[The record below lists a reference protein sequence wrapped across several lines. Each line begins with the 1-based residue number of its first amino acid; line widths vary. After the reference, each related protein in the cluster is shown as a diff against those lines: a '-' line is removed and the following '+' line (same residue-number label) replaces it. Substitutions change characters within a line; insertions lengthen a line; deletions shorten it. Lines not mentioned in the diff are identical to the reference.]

1 VLGGSHGPMSWK
13 RINRR
18 QVQVFNGRG
27 SEQREDDDKE
37 DMCANID
44 YIYIVWVGWL

>member
-1 VLGGSHGPMSWK
+1 MSWK

-44 YIYIVWVGWL
+44 YIYIYIYSLGGVVVG